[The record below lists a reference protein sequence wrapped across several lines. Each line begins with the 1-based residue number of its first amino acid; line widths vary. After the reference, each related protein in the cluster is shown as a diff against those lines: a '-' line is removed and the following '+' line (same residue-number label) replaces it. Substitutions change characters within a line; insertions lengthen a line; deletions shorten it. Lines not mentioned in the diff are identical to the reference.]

1 MPSTCP
7 RSTSDLPLSRRRF
20 SILAIAFLGFVAVF
34 SVAAVAIDPAQ
45 VLAQIAHLSPALL
58 AGLLLLSLLNYVLRL
73 ARWRLYARRLDL
85 HHPLGEEALIYLA
98 SFSLTATPGKAG
110 ELLRVW
116 LLKRRAG
123 WPYARS
129 LPLFLADRLSDLLA
143 LLVLALSGL
152 SWAVGAPWAVAVT
165 CAVVGLLLR
174 LFLHP
179 APLIGTVNALYAR
192 LGVSLPRGRRRF
204 GQLRRALRQGTRLR
218 SAPVWL
224 AGFGLGLFGWGA
236 EAAGLWLLLDALGS
250 PIAPLD
256 AAAVFALALIVG
268 AVSMLPAGLGGTEAG
283 MVALLLSLGVPA
295 ETAVAATL
303 IVRVTTLWFAVGLG
317 LLTLPAALRLRR
329 PIAAAA

>member
-1 MPSTCP
+1 MPNASS
-7 RSTSDLPLSRRRF
+7 RSTPDLPLSRRRF
-20 SILAIAFLGFVAVF
+20 WMLAIAFLGFVAVF
-34 SVAAVAIDPAQ
+34 SAAAVAIDPAQ
-45 VLAQIAHLSPALL
+45 VVAQIARLSPALL
-58 AGLLLLSLLNYVLRL
+58 AGLLLLSVLNYILRL
-73 ARWRLYARRLDL
+73 ARWRLFAHRLGL

-116 LLKRRAG
+116 LLKRRAS

-152 SWAVGAPWAVAVT
+152 SWAVGAPLAVTFT
-165 CAVVGLLLR
+165 CAVVGLLLW
-174 LFLHP
+174 LFLRP
-179 APLIGTVNALYAR
+179 APLIAAVNALYAR
-192 LGVSLPRGRRRF
+192 FGGRLPRARRRF
-204 GQLRRALRQGTRLR
+204 GQLRRTLRQGTRLR
-218 SAPVWL
+218 SGPIWL
-224 AGFGLGLFGWGA
+224 AGLGLGLLGWGA

-268 AVSMLPAGLGGTEAG
+268 GLSMLPGGLGGTEAG

-303 IVRVTTLWFAVGLG
+303 IVRITTLWFAVGLG
-317 LLTLPAALRLRR
+317 LLALPAALRLPRAV
-329 PIAAAA
+329 PAAA